1 MKFIPDVR
9 NWAFLACSIISFLVF
24 RNSVSVAQVV
34 VREIV
39 EAMLFTIS
47 SSYKGE
53 FEIDSESDFI
63 ISGQIY
69 FRLYRY
75 YFRYLCSFGSFY
87 IEYFRNYEFFPLRKL
102 MHLISWTESVCFSIK
117 LFFDIENRMTST
129 DYSSVGRAGDCRG
142 RAVISRSL
150 VRIRLVGNLF
160 SQ

>member
-1 MKFIPDVR
+1 M
-9 NWAFLACSIISFLVF
+9 ACSIISFLVF

-63 ISGQIY
+63 ISGQID
-69 FRLYRY
+69 FRLYI
-75 YFRYLCSFGSFY
+75 CSSGSFY

-117 LFFDIENRMTST
+117 LFLYIENRMTS
-129 DYSSVGRAGDCRG
+129 
-142 RAVISRSL
+142 
-150 VRIRLVGNLF
+150 IRL
-160 SQ
+160 